1 MEQERWNRCGIC
13 EVGQKKADR
22 SGKGRGEERRDRE
35 RRGGKALTGHEK
47 KEFKNMTARDAPD
60 IRLH

>member
-1 MEQERWNRCGIC
+1 M
-13 EVGQKKADR
+13 GQKKADR

-60 IRLH
+60 IRLL

>member
-22 SGKGRGEERRDRE
+22 SGKGRGEERR
-35 RRGGKALTGHEK
+35 GGKALTGHEK
-47 KEFKNMTARDAPD
+47 KEFKDMTARDAPD
-60 IRLH
+60 IRLL